1 MQVYRTYALLLLSTP
16 YHHDQTELQPPLSF
30 LLLFYIL
37 FCLTTIY
44 LKVIG
49 IGIVI
54 WFSLSISN

>member
-16 YHHDQTELQPPLSF
+16 YHHDHQTELQPPF
-30 LLLFYIL
+30 PFFYSSIL